1 MLDKSLKDQVT
12 AIFSGLESEYIFE
25 VNASKEHENYNELV
39 EMLEDVVSC
48 SSKLALRLNE
58 GDAIAFSLLKDEE
71 PTGVTFRGIPN
82 GHEFTSLLLAV
93 LNSDGKGKNQPDEF
107 IKNKIKSLKGDIKL
121 TTYVSLTCTNC
132 PEVVQ
137 SLNLMSILNP
147 NISHEMVDGSIYPEE
162 AKSLK
167 IQAVPAVYAD
177 GELIHVGRGE
187 LGALLSKLE
196 EKYGTEGSVQ
206 DNEPKSFDMIVIGGG
221 PAGASAAIYSARKG
235 MSVAIIAE
243 NVGGQVKET
252 QGIENL
258 ISVPS
263 TTGEEL
269 TRNLRKHLE
278 EYPISILE
286 HRIVE
291 KVEQDGLDK
300 IIYVKGGETFITR
313 SLVIATGAN
322 WKKLNVP
329 GESDHI
335 GKGVAFCVHCDGPFY
350 KDKHVAVIG
359 GGNSGIEAAI
369 DLAGIC
375 SKVTVVEFLDELKA
389 DKVLQEKLATLTN
402 VEVVLSSQ
410 TTEVIGNGEKV
421 TALKVKSRKTEE
433 ENMVEVDGVFIQIG
447 LAPNSYLFKDL
458 INVSKY
464 GEIEIDSH
472 ARTNVPGIYAAGDVT
487 TVPFKQIVVSMG
499 EGAKAALSAFD
510 DKIRGVI

>member
-147 NISHEMVDGSIYPEE
+147 NISHEMVDGSIYQEE
-162 AKSLK
+162 AKSLR

-196 EKYGTEGSVQ
+196 EKYGTEGSVR

-300 IIYVKGGETFITR
+300 IVYVKGGETFVTR

-433 ENMVEVDGVFIQIG
+433 EKMVEVDGVFIQIG

>member
-25 VNASKEHENYNELV
+25 VNASKEHESYNELV
-39 EMLEDVVSC
+39 DMLEDVVSC
-48 SSKLALRLNE
+48 SSKLTLRIND
-58 GDAIAFSLLKDEE
+58 GDSIAFSILKNEE
-71 PTGVTFRGIPN
+71 PTGITFRGIPN

-107 IKNKIKSLKGDIKL
+107 IKNRIKSLKGDIKL

-162 AKSLK
+162 AKLLK

-187 LGALLSKLE
+187 LGALLTKLE

-206 DNEPKSFDMIVIGGG
+206 DNEPKLYDTIVIGGG

-235 MSVAIIAE
+235 MSVAVIAE

-258 ISVPS
+258 ISVPT

-269 TRNLRKHLE
+269 TRNIRKHLE

-300 IIYVKGGETFITR
+300 IVYVKGGEKFVTR

-375 SKVTVVEFLDELKA
+375 SKVTVLEFLDELKA
-389 DKVLQEKLATLTN
+389 DRVLQEKLATLNN
-402 VEVVLSSQ
+402 VEVVLGSQ
-410 TTEVIGNGEKV
+410 TTGVIGNGEKV
-421 TALKVKSRKTEE
+421 TALKVKNRKTDEE
-433 ENMVEVDGVFIQIG
+433 KEVEVNGVFIQIG

-458 INVSKY
+458 VNVTKY

-472 ARTNVPGIYAAGDVT
+472 ARTNVSGIYAAGDVT
-487 TVPFKQIVVSMG
+487 TVPFKQIIVSMG

>member
-458 INVSKY
+458 INVTKY

>member
-12 AIFSGLESEYIFE
+12 AIFSSLESDYIFE

-48 SSKLALRLNE
+48 SSKLTLRL
-58 GDAIAFSLLKDEE
+58 GDGNSIAFSLLKNEE
-71 PTGVTFRGIPN
+71 PTGITFRGIPN
-82 GHEFTSLLLAV
+82 GHEFTSLLLSV

-107 IKNKIKSLKGDIKL
+107 IKNRIKSLKGDIKL

-147 NISHEMVDGSIYPEE
+147 NISHEMVDGSIYQEE
-162 AKSLK
+162 AKSLR

-187 LGALLSKLE
+187 LGVLLTKLE

-206 DNEPKSFDMIVIGGG
+206 DNEPKSYDMIVIGGG

-235 MSVAIIAE
+235 MSVAVLAE

-258 ISVPS
+258 ISVPT

-278 EYPISILE
+278 DYPISIFE

-291 KVEQDGLDK
+291 KVEQNGLDK
-300 IIYVKGGETFITR
+300 IVYVKGGEKFIAR

-350 KDKHVAVIG
+350 KGKHVAVIG

-375 SKVTVVEFLDELKA
+375 SKVTVLEFLDELKA
-389 DKVLQEKLATLTN
+389 DRVLQEKLATLNN

-421 TALKVKSRKTEE
+421 SALKVKNRKTDEE
-433 ENMVEVDGVFIQIG
+433 KEVEVNGVFIQIG
-447 LAPNSYLFKDL
+447 LAPNSHLFKDL
-458 INVSKY
+458 VNVTKY

-487 TVPFKQIVVSMG
+487 TVPFKQIIVSMG

>member
-25 VNASKEHENYNELV
+25 VNASKEHESYNELV
-39 EMLEDVVSC
+39 DMLEDVVSC
-48 SSKLALRLNE
+48 SSKLTLRIND
-58 GDAIAFSLLKDEE
+58 GDSIAFSILKNEE
-71 PTGVTFRGIPN
+71 PTGITFRGIPN

-107 IKNKIKSLKGDIKL
+107 IKNRIKSIKGDIKL

-162 AKSLK
+162 AKLLK

-187 LGALLSKLE
+187 LGALLTKLE

-206 DNEPKSFDMIVIGGG
+206 DNEPKLYDTIVIGGG

-235 MSVAIIAE
+235 MSVAVIAE

-258 ISVPS
+258 ISVPT

-269 TRNLRKHLE
+269 TRNIRKHLE

-300 IIYVKGGETFITR
+300 IVYVKGGEKFVTR

-375 SKVTVVEFLDELKA
+375 SKVTVLEFLDELKA
-389 DKVLQEKLATLTN
+389 DRVLQEKLATLNN
-402 VEVVLSSQ
+402 VEVVLGSQ
-410 TTEVIGNGEKV
+410 TTGVIGNGEKV
-421 TALKVKSRKTEE
+421 TALKVKNRKTDEE
-433 ENMVEVDGVFIQIG
+433 KEVEVNGVFIQIG

-458 INVSKY
+458 VNVTKY

-487 TVPFKQIVVSMG
+487 TVPFKQIIVSMG

>member
-12 AIFSGLESEYIFE
+12 AIFAGLESEYIFDIHS
-25 VNASKEHENYNELV
+25 SKEHESYRELV

-48 SSKLALRLNE
+48 SSKLSISFNE
-58 GDAIAFSLLKDEE
+58 GDAIAFSIIKDGI
-71 PTGVTFRGIPN
+71 PTGITFRGIPN

-93 LNSDGKGKNQPDEF
+93 LNSDGKGKNQPDDY
-107 IKNKIKSLKGDIKL
+107 IKNRVKSLKGDIKL

-147 NISHEMVDGSIYPEE
+147 NVSHEMVDGSIYQDE
-162 AKSLK
+162 AKSHK

-177 GELIHVGRGE
+177 GELVHVGRGE

-196 EKYGTEGSVQ
+196 EKYGTEGSIQ
-206 DNEPKSFDMIVIGGG
+206 DNEPKSYDMIVIGGG

-235 MSVAIIAE
+235 MSVAVIAE

-258 ISVPS
+258 ISVPV

-269 TRNLRKHLE
+269 TRDLRKHME

-291 KVEQDGLDK
+291 KVEQDGIDK
-300 IIYVKGGETFITR
+300 IVYVKGGEKFITR

-329 GESDHI
+329 GESEHI

-389 DKVLQEKLATLTN
+389 DKVLQDKIATLSN
-402 VEVVLSSQ
+402 VEVVLGSQ
-410 TTEVIGNGEKV
+410 TTDVIGNGDKV
-421 TALKVKSRKTEE
+421 TALKVKDRKTEE
-433 ENMVEVDGVFIQIG
+433 VKEIDVNGVFIQIG
-447 LAPNSYLFKDL
+447 LAPNSNLFKDL
-458 INVSKY
+458 VNVTKY
-464 GEIEIDSH
+464 GEIEIDSY

>member
-1 MLDKSLKDQVT
+1 MLDKSLKDQVA

-25 VNASKEHENYNELV
+25 VNASKEHESYNELV
-39 EMLEDVVSC
+39 DMLEDVVSC
-48 SSKLALRLNE
+48 SSKLTLRISD
-58 GDAIAFSLLKDEE
+58 GDSIAFSLLKNEE
-71 PTGVTFRGIPN
+71 PTGITFRGIPN

-93 LNSDGKGKNQPDEF
+93 LNSDGKGKNQPDEY
-107 IKNKIKSLKGDIKL
+107 IKNRIKSLKGDIKL

-147 NISHEMVDGSIYPEE
+147 NISHEMVDGSIYQEE
-162 AKSLK
+162 AKSLR

-177 GELIHVGRGE
+177 GELVHVGRGE
-187 LGALLSKLE
+187 LGVLLSKLE
-196 EKYGTEGSVQ
+196 EKYGTEDSIQ
-206 DNEPKSFDMIVIGGG
+206 DNEPKAYDMIVIGGG
-221 PAGASAAIYSARKG
+221 PAGVSAAIYSARKG
-235 MSVAIIAE
+235 MSVAVIAE

-258 ISVPS
+258 ISVPT

-300 IIYVKGGETFITR
+300 IVRVKGGETFVTR

-350 KDKHVAVIG
+350 KDKHVAVVG

-389 DKVLQEKLATLTN
+389 DKVLQEKLATLNN
-402 VEVVLSSQ
+402 VEVVLSAQ
-410 TTEVIGNGEKV
+410 TTEVIGDGEKV
-421 TALKVKSRKTEE
+421 TALKVKSRETGEE
-433 ENMVEVDGVFIQIG
+433 KEIEVNGMFIQIG

-458 INVSKY
+458 VNVTKY

-487 TVPFKQIVVSMG
+487 TVPFKQIIVSMG

>member
-1 MLDKSLKDQVT
+1 MLDKTLKDQVK
-12 AIFSGLESEYIFE
+12 AIFSGLESNYTFE

-39 EMLEDVVSC
+39 DMLNDVVSC
-48 SSKLALRLNE
+48 SPKLAVSL
-58 GDAIAFSLLKDEE
+58 GDGDSIAFSLLKDKEA
-71 PTGVTFRGIPN
+71 TGISFRGIPN

-107 IKNKIKSLKGDIKL
+107 IKNRIKSLKGDIKL

-137 SLNLMSILNP
+137 SLNLMAILNH
-147 NISHEMVDGSIYPEE
+147 NISHEMVDGSIYQEE
-162 AKSLK
+162 AKSLR

-187 LGALLSKLE
+187 LGVLLSKLE
-196 EKYGTEGSVQ
+196 EKYGSEESLLN
-206 DNEPKSFDMIVIGGG
+206 NEPKSYDMIVIGGG

-235 MSVAIIAE
+235 MSVAVIAE

-258 ISVPS
+258 ISVPK

-278 EYPISILE
+278 DYPISILE

-300 IIYVKGGETFITR
+300 LINVKGGEKFVTR

-369 DLAGIC
+369 DLSGIC

-389 DKVLQEKLATLTN
+389 DKVLQEKLTTLSN
-402 VEVVLSSQ
+402 VEVILDSQ
-410 TTEVIGNGEKV
+410 TTEIIGNGEKV
-421 TALKVKSRKTEE
+421 TALKVKNRKTEE
-433 ENMVEVDGVFIQIG
+433 EQILEVNGVFIQIG

-458 INVSKY
+458 VNVTKY

-487 TVPFKQIVVSMG
+487 TVPFKQIIVSMG
-499 EGAKAALSAFD
+499 EGSKAALSAFD

>member
-1 MLDKSLKDQVT
+1 MLDKSLKDQV
-12 AIFSGLESEYIFE
+12 AAVFSGLESEYIFE
-25 VNASKEHENYNELV
+25 VNASKEHESYNELV
-39 EMLEDVVSC
+39 DMLEDVVSC
-48 SSKLALRLNE
+48 SSKLTLRIND
-58 GDAIAFSLLKDEE
+58 GDSIAFSILKNEE
-71 PTGVTFRGIPN
+71 PTGITFRGIPN

-107 IKNKIKSLKGDIKL
+107 IKNRIKSLKGDIKL

-147 NISHEMVDGSIYPEE
+147 NISHEMVDGSIYTEE

-167 IQAVPAVYAD
+167 IQAVPAVYSD

-187 LGALLSKLE
+187 LGALLTKLE
-196 EKYGTEGSVQ
+196 EKYGTESLVQ
-206 DNEPKSFDMIVIGGG
+206 DNEPKLYDMIVIGGG

-235 MSVAIIAE
+235 MSVAVIAE
-243 NVGGQVKET
+243 NVVGHVKET

-258 ISVPS
+258 ISVPT

-269 TRNLRKHLE
+269 TRDIRKHLE

-300 IIYVKGGETFITR
+300 IVYVKGGEKFATR

-375 SKVTVVEFLDELKA
+375 SKVTVLEFLDELKA
-389 DKVLQEKLATLTN
+389 DRVLQEKLATLNN

-410 TTEVIGNGEKV
+410 TTEVVGNGEKV
-421 TALKVKSRKTEE
+421 TALKVKNRRTDEE
-433 ENMVEVDGVFIQIG
+433 KEVEVNGVFIQIG

-458 INVSKY
+458 VNVTKY

-472 ARTNVPGIYAAGDVT
+472 ARTNVSGIYAAGDVT
-487 TVPFKQIVVSMG
+487 TVPFKQIIVSMG

>member
-58 GDAIAFSLLKDEE
+58 GDAIAFSLLKNEE

-433 ENMVEVDGVFIQIG
+433 EKMVEVDGVFIQIG

-458 INVSKY
+458 INVTKY
-464 GEIEIDSH
+464 GEIQIDSH

>member
-1 MLDKSLKDQVT
+1 MLDKSLIDQVT
-12 AIFSGLESEYIFE
+12 AIFASLESEYIFD
-25 VNASKEHENYNELV
+25 VHASKEHESYNELV

-48 SSKLALRLNE
+48 SPKLTLNLNDGE
-58 GDAIAFSLLKDEE
+58 SIAFSLLKNGES
-71 PTGVTFRGIPN
+71 TGITFRGIPN

-93 LNSDGKGKNQPDEF
+93 INSDGKGKNQPDEF
-107 IKNKIKSLKGDIKL
+107 IKDRVKSLKGDIKL

-147 NISHEMVDGSIYPEE
+147 NISHEMVDGSIYQDE
-162 AKSLK
+162 AKSLR

-177 GELIHVGRGE
+177 GELLHVGRGE

-196 EKYGTEGSVQ
+196 EKYGTESSVK
-206 DNEPKSFDMIVIGGG
+206 DNEPKLFDMIVIGGG

-235 MSVAIIAE
+235 LSVAVISE
-243 NVGGQVKET
+243 NVGGQVKDT
-252 QGIENL
+252 QGIENF
-258 ISVPS
+258 ISIPT
-263 TTGEEL
+263 TTGEEM
-269 TRNLRKHLE
+269 TRSIRKHME

-291 KVEQDGLDK
+291 KVEQDGLEK
-300 IIYVKGGETFITR
+300 IIHVKGGETFITR

-329 GESDHI
+329 GESEHI

-369 DLAGIC
+369 DLSGIC
-375 SKVTVVEFLDELKA
+375 SKVTVVEFLNELKA

-421 TALKVKSRKTEE
+421 TALKVKSRETEE
-433 ENMVEVDGVFIQIG
+433 EKKIDVNGVFIQIG

-458 INVSKY
+458 VSITKY
-464 GEIEIDSH
+464 GEIEIDGN

-487 TVPFKQIVVSMG
+487 TVPFKQIIVSMG

>member
-12 AIFSGLESEYIFE
+12 AIFASLDSEYIFD
-25 VNASKEHENYNELV
+25 VYSSKMHESYSELI

-48 SSKLALRLNE
+48 SSKLSIRLNE
-58 GDAIAFSLLKDEE
+58 GDSISFSLLKDGES
-71 PTGVTFRGIPN
+71 TGITFRGIPN

-93 LNSDGKGKNQPDEF
+93 LNSDGKGKNQPDEY
-107 IKNKIKSLKGDIKL
+107 IKNRIKSLRGDIKL

-147 NISHEMVDGSIYPEE
+147 NISHEMVDGSIYQEE
-162 AKSLK
+162 AKSLR

-177 GELIHVGRGE
+177 GELLHVGRGE
-187 LGALLSKLE
+187 LGTLLSKLE
-196 EKYGTEGSVQ
+196 EKYGTEGSIQ
-206 DNEPKSFDMIVIGGG
+206 DNEPKYFDMIVVGGG

-235 MSVAIIAE
+235 MSVAVIAE

-258 ISVPS
+258 ISVTS

-269 TRNLRKHLE
+269 TKNIRKHLE

-291 KVEQDGLDK
+291 KVEQDDLNK
-300 IIYVKGGETFITR
+300 TVYVKGGETFVTR
-313 SLVIATGAN
+313 SLVIATGAD

-329 GESDHI
+329 GESEHI

-369 DLAGIC
+369 DLAAIC

-389 DKVLQEKLATLTN
+389 DEILQEKLSTLSN
-402 VEVVLSSQ
+402 VEVLLSSQ
-410 TTEVIGNGEKV
+410 TTEVVGDGEKV

-433 ENMVEVDGVFIQIG
+433 VKQVDVNGVFIQIG

-458 INVSKY
+458 VKVTKY

-487 TVPFKQIVVSMG
+487 TVPFKQIIVSMG

>member
-1 MLDKSLKDQVT
+1 MLDKSLKDQVS
-12 AIFSGLESEYIFE
+12 AIFAGLESEFIFD
-25 VNASKEHENYNELV
+25 VHSSKEHESYKELV

-48 SSKLALRLNE
+48 SSKLSIRYKE
-58 GDAIAFSLLKDEE
+58 GEAIAFSVLKEGV
-71 PTGVTFRGIPN
+71 PTGITFRGIPN

-107 IKNKIKSLKGDIKL
+107 IKSRVKSLKGDIKL

-137 SLNLMSILNP
+137 SLNLISILNP
-147 NISHEMVDGSIYPEE
+147 NVTHEMVDGSIYQDE
-162 AKSLK
+162 AKSRK
-167 IQAVPAVYAD
+167 IQAVPAVYAN

-187 LGALLSKLE
+187 LGALLTKLE
-196 EKYGTEGSVQ
+196 EKYGTIDYVQ
-206 DNEPKSFDMIVIGGG
+206 DNETKKYDMIVIGGG

-235 MSVAIIAE
+235 LNVAVLAE

-258 ISVPS
+258 ISVPT
-263 TTGEEL
+263 TTGIEL
-269 TRNLRKHLE
+269 TRNLREHME

-286 HRIVE
+286 HRKVE

-300 IIYVKGGETFITR
+300 IIYVKGGEKFITR

-329 GESDHI
+329 GESEHI

-375 SKVTVVEFLDELKA
+375 SKVTVVEFLDVLKA

-402 VEVVLSSQ
+402 VEVILSSQ

-421 TALKVKSRKTEE
+421 TALKVKSRKTE
-433 ENMVEVDGVFIQIG
+433 VEKEIDVNGVFIQIG

-458 INVSKY
+458 VNVTKY

-487 TVPFKQIVVSMG
+487 TVPFKQIIVSMG

-510 DKIRGVI
+510 DKIRGII

>member
-12 AIFSGLESEYIFE
+12 AVFSGLDSDYIFE
-25 VNASKEHENYNELV
+25 VNSSKEHESYNELV

-48 SSKLALRLNE
+48 SSKLTLRL
-58 GDAIAFSLLKDEE
+58 GDGDSIAFSILKNEE
-71 PTGVTFRGIPN
+71 PTGITFRGIPN

-107 IKNKIKSLKGDIKL
+107 IKKRIKSLKGNIKL

-196 EKYGTEGSVQ
+196 EKYGTEGLVQ
-206 DNEPKSFDMIVIGGG
+206 DNEPKSYDMVVIGGG

-235 MSVAIIAE
+235 MSVAVIAE
-243 NVGGQVKET
+243 NIGGQVKET

-258 ISVPS
+258 ISVPT

-269 TRNLRKHLE
+269 TRNIRKHLE

-300 IIYVKGGETFITR
+300 IVYVKGGETFVTR

-329 GESDHI
+329 GESEHI

-375 SKVTVVEFLDELKA
+375 SRVTVLEFLDELKA
-389 DKVLQEKLATLTN
+389 DRVLQEKLATLNN

-410 TTEVIGNGEKV
+410 TTGVIGNGEKV
-421 TALKVKSRKTEE
+421 TALKVKNRKTDEE
-433 ENMVEVDGVFIQIG
+433 KKVEVDGVFIQIG

-458 INVSKY
+458 VNVTKY

-487 TVPFKQIVVSMG
+487 TVPFKQIIISMG

>member
-1 MLDKSLKDQVT
+1 MLDKTLKDQVK
-12 AIFSGLESEYIFE
+12 AIFSGLESNYTFE

-39 EMLEDVVSC
+39 DMLNDVVSC
-48 SSKLALRLNE
+48 SPKLAVSL
-58 GDAIAFSLLKDEE
+58 GDGDSIAFSLLKDKEA
-71 PTGVTFRGIPN
+71 TGISFRGIPN

-93 LNSDGKGKNQPDEF
+93 LNSDGKGKNQPDDY
-107 IKNKIKSLKGDIKL
+107 IKNRVKSLKGDIKL

-147 NISHEMVDGSIYPEE
+147 NVSHEMVDGSIYQDE
-162 AKSLK
+162 AKSHK

-177 GELIHVGRGE
+177 GELVHVGRGE

-196 EKYGTEGSVQ
+196 EKYGTEGSIQ
-206 DNEPKSFDMIVIGGG
+206 DNEPKSYDMIVIGGG

-235 MSVAIIAE
+235 MSVAVIAE

-258 ISVPS
+258 ISVPV

-269 TRNLRKHLE
+269 TRDLRKHME

-291 KVEQDGLDK
+291 KVEQDGIDK
-300 IIYVKGGETFITR
+300 IVYVKGGEKFITR

-329 GESDHI
+329 GESEHI

-350 KDKHVAVIG
+350 KDKHVALIG
-359 GGNSGIEAAI
+359 VGNSGIEAAI

-389 DKVLQEKLATLTN
+389 DKVLQDKIATLSN
-402 VEVVLSSQ
+402 VEVVLGSQ
-410 TTEVIGNGEKV
+410 TTDVIGNGDKV
-421 TALKVKSRKTEE
+421 TALKVKDRKTEE
-433 ENMVEVDGVFIQIG
+433 VKEIDVNGVFIQIG
-447 LAPNSYLFKDL
+447 LAPNSNLFKDL
-458 INVSKY
+458 VNVTKY
-464 GEIEIDSH
+464 GEIEIDSY

>member
-25 VNASKEHENYNELV
+25 VNASKEHESYNELV
-39 EMLEDVVSC
+39 DMLEDVVSC
-48 SSKLALRLNE
+48 SSKLTLRISD
-58 GDAIAFSLLKDEE
+58 GDSIAFSLLKNEE
-71 PTGVTFRGIPN
+71 PTGITFRGIPN

-93 LNSDGKGKNQPDEF
+93 LNSDGKGKNQPDEY
-107 IKNKIKSLKGDIKL
+107 IKNRIKSLKGDIKL

-147 NISHEMVDGSIYPEE
+147 NISHEMVDGSIYQEE
-162 AKSLK
+162 AKSLR

-177 GELIHVGRGE
+177 GELVHVGRGE
-187 LGALLSKLE
+187 LGVLLSKLE
-196 EKYGTEGSVQ
+196 EKYGTEDSIQ
-206 DNEPKSFDMIVIGGG
+206 DNEPKAYDMIVIGGG
-221 PAGASAAIYSARKG
+221 PAGVSAAIYSSRKG
-235 MSVAIIAE
+235 MSVAVIAE

-258 ISVPS
+258 ISVPT

-300 IIYVKGGETFITR
+300 IVRVKGGETFVTR

-350 KDKHVAVIG
+350 KDKHVAVVG

-389 DKVLQEKLATLTN
+389 DKVLQEKLATLNN
-402 VEVVLSSQ
+402 VEVVLSAQ
-410 TTEVIGNGEKV
+410 TTEVIGDGEKV
-421 TALKVKSRKTEE
+421 TALKVKSRETGEE
-433 ENMVEVDGVFIQIG
+433 KEVEVNGVFIQIG

-458 INVSKY
+458 VNVTKY

-487 TVPFKQIVVSMG
+487 TVPYKQIIVSMG

>member
-1 MLDKSLKDQVT
+1 
-12 AIFSGLESEYIFE
+12 
-25 VNASKEHENYNELV
+25 
-39 EMLEDVVSC
+39 
-48 SSKLALRLNE
+48 
-58 GDAIAFSLLKDEE
+58 
-71 PTGVTFRGIPN
+71 
-82 GHEFTSLLLAV
+82 
-93 LNSDGKGKNQPDEF
+93 
-107 IKNKIKSLKGDIKL
+107 
-121 TTYVSLTCTNC
+121 
-132 PEVVQ
+132 
-137 SLNLMSILNP
+137 
-147 NISHEMVDGSIYPEE
+147 
-162 AKSLK
+162 
-167 IQAVPAVYAD
+167 
-177 GELIHVGRGE
+177 
-187 LGALLSKLE
+187 
-196 EKYGTEGSVQ
+196 
-206 DNEPKSFDMIVIGGG
+206 MIVIGGG

-235 MSVAIIAE
+235 MSVAVIAE

-258 ISVPS
+258 ISVPV

-269 TRNLRKHLE
+269 TRDLRKHME

-291 KVEQDGLDK
+291 KVEQDGIDK
-300 IIYVKGGETFITR
+300 IVYVKGGEKFITR

-329 GESDHI
+329 GESEHI

-389 DKVLQEKLATLTN
+389 DKVLQDKIATLSN
-402 VEVVLSSQ
+402 VEVVLGSQ
-410 TTEVIGNGEKV
+410 TTDVIGNGDKV
-421 TALKVKSRKTEE
+421 TALKVKDRKTEE
-433 ENMVEVDGVFIQIG
+433 VKEIDVNGVFIQIG
-447 LAPNSYLFKDL
+447 LAPNSNLFKDL
-458 INVSKY
+458 VNVTKY
-464 GEIEIDSH
+464 GEIEIDSY

>member
-58 GDAIAFSLLKDEE
+58 GDAIAFSLLKNEE

-458 INVSKY
+458 INVTKY
-464 GEIEIDSH
+464 GEIQIDSH

>member
-25 VNASKEHENYNELV
+25 VNASKEHESYNELV
-39 EMLEDVVSC
+39 DMLEDVVSC
-48 SSKLALRLNE
+48 SSKLTLRISD
-58 GDAIAFSLLKDEE
+58 GDSIAFSLLKNEK
-71 PTGVTFRGIPN
+71 PTGITFRGIPN

-93 LNSDGKGKNQPDEF
+93 LNSDGKGKNQPDEY
-107 IKNKIKSLKGDIKL
+107 IKNRIKSLKGDIKL

-147 NISHEMVDGSIYPEE
+147 NISHEMVDGSIYQEE
-162 AKSLK
+162 AKSLR

-177 GELIHVGRGE
+177 GELVHVGRGE
-187 LGALLSKLE
+187 LGVLLSKLE
-196 EKYGTEGSVQ
+196 EKYGTEDSIQ
-206 DNEPKSFDMIVIGGG
+206 DNEPKAYDMIVIGGG

-235 MSVAIIAE
+235 MSVAVIAE

-258 ISVPS
+258 ISVPT

-300 IIYVKGGETFITR
+300 IVHVKGGETFVTS

-350 KDKHVAVIG
+350 KDKHVAVVG

-369 DLAGIC
+369 DLSGIC

-389 DKVLQEKLATLTN
+389 DKVLQEKLATLAN
-402 VEVVLSSQ
+402 VEVVLSAQ
-410 TTEVIGNGEKV
+410 TTEVIGDGEKV
-421 TALKVKSRKTEE
+421 TALKVKSRKTGEE
-433 ENMVEVDGVFIQIG
+433 KEVEVNGVFIQIG
-447 LAPNSYLFKDL
+447 LAPNSHLFKDL
-458 INVSKY
+458 VNVTEY

-487 TVPFKQIVVSMG
+487 TVPYKQIIVSMG
-499 EGAKAALSAFD
+499 EGAKAALSAFE

>member
-25 VNASKEHENYNELV
+25 VNASKEHESYNELV
-39 EMLEDVVSC
+39 DMLEDVVSC
-48 SSKLALRLNE
+48 SSKLTLRIND
-58 GDAIAFSLLKDEE
+58 GDSIAFSILKNEE
-71 PTGVTFRGIPN
+71 PTGITFRGIPN

-107 IKNKIKSLKGDIKL
+107 IKNRIKSIKGDIKL

-162 AKSLK
+162 AKLLK

-187 LGALLSKLE
+187 LGALLTKLE

-206 DNEPKSFDMIVIGGG
+206 DNEPKLYDTIVIGGG

-235 MSVAIIAE
+235 MSVAVIAE

-258 ISVPS
+258 ISVPT

-269 TRNLRKHLE
+269 TRNIRKHLE

-300 IIYVKGGETFITR
+300 IVYVKGGEKFVTR

-375 SKVTVVEFLDELKA
+375 SKVTVLEFLDELKA
-389 DKVLQEKLATLTN
+389 DRVLQEKLATLNN
-402 VEVVLSSQ
+402 VEVVLGSQ
-410 TTEVIGNGEKV
+410 TTGVIGNGEKV
-421 TALKVKSRKTEE
+421 TALKVKNRRTDEE
-433 ENMVEVDGVFIQIG
+433 KEVEVNGVFIQIG

-458 INVSKY
+458 VNVTKY

-487 TVPFKQIVVSMG
+487 TVPFKQIIISMG

>member
-458 INVSKY
+458 INVTKY
-464 GEIEIDSH
+464 GEIQIDSH